1 MTSFYFNWYRKVYQ
15 VIKKKIIGSIHNY
28 NYSNVKGEIKMFTIS
43 DIITTV
49 AMVMGAISLFLFGF
63 GKPQPKWFTYIEVPI
78 VIIALVL
85 GLFIDDTIL

>member
-1 MTSFYFNWYRKVYQ
+1 
-15 VIKKKIIGSIHNY
+15 
-28 NYSNVKGEIKMFTIS
+28 MFSVS

-49 AMVMGAISLFLFGF
+49 AMVMGAISLILFGF

-78 VIIALVL
+78 IIIALVL

>member
-1 MTSFYFNWYRKVYQ
+1 
-15 VIKKKIIGSIHNY
+15 
-28 NYSNVKGEIKMFTIS
+28 MFSVS

-49 AMVMGAISLFLFGF
+49 AMVMGAIGLLLFGF

-78 VIIALVL
+78 IIIALVL

>member
-1 MTSFYFNWYRKVYQ
+1 
-15 VIKKKIIGSIHNY
+15 
-28 NYSNVKGEIKMFTIS
+28 MFSVS

-49 AMVMGAISLFLFGF
+49 AMVMGAISLLLFGF

-78 VIIALVL
+78 IIIALVL

>member
-1 MTSFYFNWYRKVYQ
+1 
-15 VIKKKIIGSIHNY
+15 
-28 NYSNVKGEIKMFTIS
+28 MFSVS

-49 AMVMGAISLFLFGF
+49 AMVMGAISLLLFGF

-78 VIIALVL
+78 IIMALVL

>member
-1 MTSFYFNWYRKVYQ
+1 MYY
-15 VIKKKIIGSIHNY
+15 
-28 NYSNVKGEIKMFTIS
+28 KGENKMFTFT

-63 GKPQPKWFTYIEVPI
+63 GKPQPKWFTYLEIPI

-85 GLFIDDTIL
+85 GMFIDDTIL

>member
-1 MTSFYFNWYRKVYQ
+1 
-15 VIKKKIIGSIHNY
+15 
-28 NYSNVKGEIKMFTIS
+28 MFTVS

-49 AMVMGAISLFLFGF
+49 AMVMGAISLLLFGL

-78 VIIALVL
+78 IIIALVL

>member
-1 MTSFYFNWYRKVYQ
+1 
-15 VIKKKIIGSIHNY
+15 
-28 NYSNVKGEIKMFTIS
+28 MFSVS

-63 GKPQPKWFTYIEVPI
+63 GKPQPKWFTYLEIPII
-78 VIIALVL
+78 VIALIL